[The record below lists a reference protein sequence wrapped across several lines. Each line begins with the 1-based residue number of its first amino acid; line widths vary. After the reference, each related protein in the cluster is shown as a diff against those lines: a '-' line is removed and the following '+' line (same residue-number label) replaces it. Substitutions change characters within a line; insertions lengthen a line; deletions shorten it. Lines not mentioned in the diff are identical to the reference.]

1 MSNDND
7 FEAAAADISER
18 VCSVRDPQLVVTI
31 EKWLTKLTAEDR
43 GTNELYYL
51 KLLQYMMANKL
62 VGRPF
67 VTAPPAGP
75 LLPLSRYLNPPP
87 LCRGRNRAG
96 SVNSWRTSYSS
107 RSAQTTDDEDDGD
120 YDEAESVDADDRNGG
135 EGGGNGVRDDA
146 SAADSAANALSTAD
160 VASAA
165 DGVGASDSAA
175 ASVPESRDGHLAGGG
190 ECSSPRCGRGRKR
203 ATAAGPE
210 NPFAKFCNPCL
221 DGLGRRLRKARPAP
235 LNEAYREVLGDC
247 ALPVLTE
254 SERKSVGPG
263 LLRVLE
269 SVDGDT
275 ALQDF
280 YFQVP
285 AYRKPCLRCSRLQYQ
300 YRLVFFIFSPYNMT
314 YK

>member
-18 VCSVRDPQLVVTI
+18 VCSVRDPQLVVTV

-87 LCRGRNRAG
+87 LSRCRNRAG

-107 RSAQTTDDEDDGD
+107 RSAQTTDAEDDGD
-120 YDEAESVDADDRNGG
+120 YDEESVDADERD
-135 EGGGNGVRDDA
+135 GGGGGGRDDA
-146 SAADSAANALSTAD
+146 NATDSATNALSTD
-160 VASAA
+160 VAFAA
-165 DGVGASDSAA
+165 DGTGTSDPAA
-175 ASVPESRDGHLAGGG
+175 TVAVPESRDGHLAGGG
-190 ECSSPRCGRGRKR
+190 ECSSPRLGPGGKR
-203 ATAAGPE
+203 ATAGPK
-210 NPFAKFCNPCL
+210 NPFAKLCNPCL
-221 DGLGRRLRKARPAP
+221 DGFGRHLRKAPPAP
-235 LNEAYREVLGDC
+235 LKEVYREVLGDC

-254 SERKSVGPG
+254 SERKSVSPE

-280 YFQVP
+280 YFQVYP
-285 AYRKPCLRCSRLQYQ
+285 FRKSCLRCSLQYQ
-300 YRLVFFIFSPYNMT
+300 
-314 YK
+314 